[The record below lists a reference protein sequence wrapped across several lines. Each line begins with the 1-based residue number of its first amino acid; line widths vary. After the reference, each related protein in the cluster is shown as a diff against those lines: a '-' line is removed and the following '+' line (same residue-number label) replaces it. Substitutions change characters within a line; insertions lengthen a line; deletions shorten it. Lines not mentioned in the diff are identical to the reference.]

1 DACPTEAR
9 PTKNPIDDKDTV
21 MEPLKPEV
29 MIRQVEGLAGDLRTL
44 THPFDQQIRT
54 VLTPS
59 EWRAVNKVYLT
70 GDGDSYH
77 ASCAAEMAFEAI
89 ADVTCTPMSA
99 QRFLDYGAAWMRPA
113 APHQTLVVATSAS
126 GGTKRVVQAIERA
139 KAHGALTIAL
149 TGTPN
154 SAVTQVADRT
164 IVVELPQKE
173 RSPGIRTY
181 QASLLGML
189 LVAIQLSEM
198 RKVYQQDQADG
209 LRQEL
214 IALADMVDVTTGIT
228 KGRCHEVA
236 DMIADTP
243 TMVMVG
249 SGPSYG
255 TALFS
260 AAKVVEAAGIFA
272 VGQDLE
278 EWWHVERFA
287 YPVDTPVFVIA
298 PPGRSH
304 WRAGD
309 LAATARALGRRVIAV
324 THRDDT
330 EVTQHTHFVLPVHGE
345 VREEFSPLL
354 YHVFAGYVA
363 SYVAARL
370 GRSLFQSDRPE
381 LLRSV
386 NEYYANL
393 QRDAVEK
400 RDAKK

>member
-1 DACPTEAR
+1 
-9 PTKNPIDDKDTV
+9 

-29 MIRQVEGLAGDLRTL
+29 MIGQVEGLAGDLREL
-44 THPFDQQIRT
+44 ARPFDRQIRT

-59 EWRAVNKVYLT
+59 EWKAIHKVYLS

-89 ADVTCTPMSA
+89 ADVACAPLSA
-99 QRFLDYGAAWMRPA
+99 QRFLDYGAAWMRQAGPQ
-113 APHQTLVVATSAS
+113 QTLVIATSAS

-139 KAHGALTIAL
+139 KEHGALTIAL
-149 TGTPN
+149 TGTPA

-181 QASLLGML
+181 QASLMGML
-189 LVAIQLSEM
+189 LIAIQLGEM
-198 RKVYQQDQADG
+198 CDKYPQAEANG

-214 IALADMVDVTTGIT
+214 IALADAVDATTNAIKERCREVT
-228 KGRCHEVA
+228 

-243 TMVMVG
+243 AMVMAG

-260 AAKVVEAAGIFA
+260 AAKMVEAAGVFA

-287 YPVDTPVFVIA
+287 YPVDMPVFVIA
-298 PPGRSH
+298 PPGCSY
-304 WRAGD
+304 WRASD

-324 THRDDT
+324 THKDDA
-330 EVTQHTHFVLPVHGE
+330 EVTRHAHAALPVQGD

-354 YHVFAGYVA
+354 YHLFASYVA
-363 SYVAARL
+363 SYVAERL

-381 LLRSV
+381 LLQSV
-386 NEYYANL
+386 NEYYASL
-393 QRDAVEK
+393 QQDPVR
-400 RDAKK
+400 

>member
-1 DACPTEAR
+1 
-9 PTKNPIDDKDTV
+9 

-29 MIRQVEGLAGDLRTL
+29 MVREVEGLAGDLRAL
-44 THPFDQQIRT
+44 TRPFDQQIRT
-54 VLTPS
+54 VLTPL
-59 EWRAVNKVYLT
+59 EWRAVKKVYLT

-89 ADVTCTPMSA
+89 ADVTCEPMSA

-113 APHQTLVVATSAS
+113 APQQTLVIATSAS

-139 KAHGALTIAL
+139 KEHGALTIAL
-149 TGTPN
+149 TGNPN
-154 SAVTQVADRT
+154 GAVTQMADRT
-164 IVVELPQKE
+164 IVVEVPQKQ
-173 RSPGIRTY
+173 RAPGIRTY

-189 LVAIQLSEM
+189 LIAIQLGEM
-198 RKVYQQDQADG
+198 RNTYHQEEANV

-214 IALADMVDVTTGIT
+214 AALADVVDATTDAI

-236 DMIADTP
+236 ERIADTP

-260 AAKVVEAAGIFA
+260 AAKVIEAAGIFA
-272 VGQDLE
+272 LGQDLE

-287 YPVDTPVFVIA
+287 YPVNMPVFVIA

-309 LAATARALGRRVIAV
+309 LAATARGLGRRVIAV
-324 THRDDT
+324 THKGDT
-330 EVTQHTHFVLPVHGE
+330 EVTRHAYAVLPVQGE

-354 YHVFAGYVA
+354 YPLFANYVA
-363 SYVAARL
+363 SYLAARL

-386 NEYYANL
+386 DEYYASL
-393 QRDAVEK
+393 QHDA
-400 RDAKK
+400 AH

>member
-1 DACPTEAR
+1 
-9 PTKNPIDDKDTV
+9 

-29 MIRQVEGLAGDLRTL
+29 MIRQAEGLAGDLRAL
-44 THPFDQQIRT
+44 THPFALQIRA

-59 EWRAVNKVYLT
+59 EWRAVNRVYLT
-70 GDGDSYH
+70 GSGDSYH

-89 ADVTCTPMSA
+89 ADVPCTPMSA

-126 GGTKRVVQAIERA
+126 GGTQRVVQAIERA

-154 SAVTQVADRT
+154 STVTKVADRT
-164 IVVELPQKE
+164 VVVELPQKE

-181 QASLLGML
+181 QASLMGLLLIATQLG
-189 LVAIQLSEM
+189 EM
-198 RKVYQQDQADG
+198 RNKYHQDEADV
-209 LRQEL
+209 LRREL
-214 IALADMVDVTTGIT
+214 AALADVVDATTAAI
-228 KGRCHEVA
+228 KERCREVA
-236 DMIADTP
+236 DMIAETP
-243 TMVMVG
+243 TMIMAG

-272 VGQDLE
+272 MGQDLE

-287 YPVDTPVFVIA
+287 YPVEMPVFVIA

-309 LAATARALGRRVIAV
+309 LAATARGLGRRVIAV
-324 THRDDT
+324 THKDDT
-330 EVTQHTHFVLPVHGE
+330 AVARHAHAVLPVHGE
-345 VREEFSPLL
+345 AREAFSPVL
-354 YHVFAGYVA
+354 YHLFADYVA
-363 SYVAARL
+363 SYLAGRL
-370 GRSLFQSDRPE
+370 GRALFQGDRPA

-386 NEYYANL
+386 NEYYARL
-393 QRDAVEK
+393 RRDVTH
-400 RDAKK
+400 

>member
-1 DACPTEAR
+1 
-9 PTKNPIDDKDTV
+9 

-29 MIRQVEGLAGDLRTL
+29 MIRQVEGLAGDLREL
-44 THPFDQQIRT
+44 TRPFAQQIRT

-59 EWRAVNKVYLT
+59 EWRAVKKVYLT

-89 ADVTCTPMSA
+89 ADVTCEPMSA
-99 QRFLDYGAAWMRPA
+99 QRFLDYGAAWMRHT
-113 APHQTLVVATSAS
+113 APHQTLVIATSAS

-139 KAHGALTIAL
+139 KEHGALTIAL

-154 SAVTQVADRT
+154 SAVTQAADRT

-181 QASLLGML
+181 QASLMGML
-189 LVAIQLSEM
+189 LVAIQLGEM
-198 RKVYQQDQADG
+198 RNKYPQEEANV

-214 IALADMVDVTTGIT
+214 VALADVVDATTDAI
-228 KGRCHEVA
+228 KERCREVA

-260 AAKVVEAAGIFA
+260 AAKMVEAAGIFTI
-272 VGQDLE
+272 GQDLE

-287 YPVDTPVFVIA
+287 YPIDMPVFVIA
-298 PPGRSH
+298 PPGRSY

-324 THRDDT
+324 THKDDT
-330 EVTQHTHFVLPVHGE
+330 EVTRHAHSCYLYKARCARNFRRCSTIFLPAMWLPTSRNGWDGRCSKVTAPNC
-345 VREEFSPLL
+345 FS
-354 YHVFAGYVA
+354 
-363 SYVAARL
+363 R
-370 GRSLFQSDRPE
+370 
-381 LLRSV
+381 
-386 NEYYANL
+386 
-393 QRDAVEK
+393 
-400 RDAKK
+400 

>member
-1 DACPTEAR
+1 M
-9 PTKNPIDDKDTV
+9 

-29 MIRQVEGLAGDLRTL
+29 MVEQVEGLAGDLRAL
-44 THPFDQQIRT
+44 TRPVAQQIRT
-54 VLTPS
+54 VLTPV
-59 EWRAVNKVYLT
+59 EWRAVEKVYLT

-77 ASCAAEMAFEAI
+77 ASCAAEMAFEAL
-89 ADVTCTPMSA
+89 AEVACAPLSA
-99 QRFLDYGAAWMRPA
+99 QRFVDYGAAWMRPV
-113 APHQTLVVATSAS
+113 APQQTLVVATSAS

-139 KAHGALTIAL
+139 KAHGTLTIAL

-154 SAVTQVADRT
+154 SAVTQVADRA
-164 IVVELPQKE
+164 IVVDLPQKQ

-189 LVAIQLSEM
+189 LVAIQLGEM
-198 RKVYQQDQADG
+198 RNTYLQEEADV

-214 IALADMVDVTTGIT
+214 AALADVVDATTDAI
-228 KGRCHEVA
+228 KGRCREVA
-236 DMIADTP
+236 DLIADTP

-260 AAKVVEAAGIFA
+260 AAKMVEAAGIFA
-272 VGQDLE
+272 LGQDLE

-287 YPVDTPVFVIA
+287 YPIEMPVFVIA

-309 LAATARALGRRVIAV
+309 LAATARGLGRRVIAV
-324 THRDDT
+324 THKDDT
-330 EVTQHTHFVLPVHGE
+330 AVTRHAHAVFPVQGE

-354 YHVFAGYVA
+354 YHLFASYVA

-381 LLRSV
+381 LLQSV
-386 NEYYANL
+386 DEYYARL
-393 QRDAVEK
+393 QHDAAYPD
-400 RDAKK
+400 RAGGRG